1 MKTILVDDEPI
12 ALKQLKWE
20 LLPYKEIEII
30 GTFQSSVQALKFAE
44 NHRIDFAVLDIEMP
58 VMGGIQ
64 LGKELRKLYPEM
76 VLIYVT
82 GYANYIEGMLK
93 REKEYPTYLD
103 YGVMIPH
110 GTEDTLSCVLHPGIS
125 IVTIPKGFPYLGHKV
140 TFVIGISSKEE
151 DPLQELMQI
160 TDILLDSEKRI
171 RLLHP
176 SSKQEIIDVINEN
189 YMEKGEI

>member
-1 MKTILVDDEPI
+1 MASKLLSDDFPNLISLDFSCHTAEEAI
-12 ALKQLKWE
+12 RQAGN
-20 LLPYKEIEII
+20 LLL
-30 GTFQSSVQALKFAE
+30 Q
-44 NHRIDFAVLDIEMP
+44 NR
-58 VMGGIQ
+58 
-64 LGKELRKLYPEM
+64 
-76 VLIYVT
+76 YVT
-82 GYANYIEGMLK
+82 EGYIKGMLK
-93 REKEYPTYLD
+93 REREYPTYLD